1 MQPKKRKAKKEHTCT
16 LCHKKIE
23 AGTEY
28 MYARVTPWD
37 HSDNE
42 HYSDYKTHI
51 ECDKAWLKVGS
62 DYDYYFPDDG
72 RQFLED
78 AGLVA

>member
-1 MQPKKRKAKKEHTCT
+1 
-16 LCHKKIE
+16 
-23 AGTEY
+23 

-37 HSDNE
+37 HPDNE
-42 HYSDYKTHI
+42 SYSDYKTHI
-51 ECDKAWLKVGS
+51 ECDKAWLKVGR